1 MSIMEMNEILD
12 RINYYGG
19 YKERTKRNGQGTA
32 KNDYAGNNTN
42 R

>member
-19 YKERTKRNGQGTA
+19 GHKEYTERCRH
-32 KNDYAGNNTN
+32 
-42 R
+42 